1 MTCFFMLAAYL
12 YVYRCLRHNDCSWS
26 YSATGLE
33 YQFLA
38 GPAFTLIFTTCAL
51 PMGFIATFAF
61 VPRKIVLSVLV
72 DVFVE
77 EETAGSKIFE
87 DEIMVVHVVDM
98 STVTETEI
106 GKRKLKK
113 MKSIFVTLGSFIALH

>member
-1 MTCFFMLAAYL
+1 M
-12 YVYRCLRHNDCSWS
+12 
-26 YSATGLE
+26 
-33 YQFLA
+33 
-38 GPAFTLIFTTCAL
+38 
-51 PMGFIATFAF
+51 
-61 VPRKIVLSVLV
+61 
-72 DVFVE
+72 FVE

>member
-1 MTCFFMLAAYL
+1 MLAAYL

-72 DVFVE
+72 VLWSSMALA
-77 EETAGSKIFE
+77 AGFAKAAYRDTDLCTQLARIF
-87 DEIMVVHVVDM
+87 
-98 STVTETEI
+98 T
-106 GKRKLKK
+106 
-113 MKSIFVTLGSFIALH
+113 

>member
-1 MTCFFMLAAYL
+1 MCTPNGI
-12 YVYRCLRHNDCSWS
+12 YRNICICASQDSAQCSGV
-26 YSATGLE
+26 ARLT
-33 YQFLA
+33 
-38 GPAFTLIFTTCAL
+38 
-51 PMGFIATFAF
+51 
-61 VPRKIVLSVLV
+61 
-72 DVFVE
+72 VE